1 MTSCSCSSRSSST
14 PALLAVIALLAL
26 IATACSSTPP
36 PPARDARHAT
46 AVPPARVTR
55 PDQLNDWTEAR
66 CTLPTTYFNYDSA
79 LLDDPAREAVIAAVG
94 CYNRRGMPEA
104 FRLQGATDPRG
115 TEEYNLA
122 LGHRRAAMVQQLLIS
137 LGVAAGRISVTSTG
151 EEAATGRD
159 EAGWRL
165 DRHVAAVER

>member
-1 MTSCSCSSRSSST
+1 MTSRSCSSRSSST
-14 PALLAVIALLAL
+14 PVLLAASALLAL
-26 IATACSSTPP
+26 IATACSSTPQ
-36 PPARDARHAT
+36 PPARDARQAT
-46 AVPPARVTR
+46 AVPPAPVTQ
-55 PDQLNDWTEAR
+55 PDQVKDWSDAR
-66 CTLPTTYFNYDSA
+66 CALPTTYFTYDSA
-79 LLDDPAREAVIAAVG
+79 LLDDSSREAVVAAVG
-94 CYNRRGMPEA
+94 CFNRQGMPEA